1 LAIINLTETKQTIMS
16 KIAVDTNV
24 LIFLY
29 NDEFIDKRSIA
40 ENLVFANPI
49 IPAQV
54 VSEFLNVSK
63 RLLQIPK
70 LDTLIKCN
78 KALRNCTIVPTT
90 QIVLN
95 HAEKLITRYDLQ
107 LFDSIIVASAL
118 EAGCTILYTE
128 DMHHG
133 LIIEGTLSIINPFI

>member
-1 LAIINLTETKQTIMS
+1 MS
-16 KIAVDTNV
+16 KIAIDTNILV
-24 LIFLY
+24 FLF
-29 NDEFIDKRSIA
+29 DEYFIDKREIA
-40 ENLVFANPI
+40 GSLVDANPI
-49 IPAQV
+49 ISAQV

-63 RLLQIPK
+63 RLLKISK
-70 LDTLIKCN
+70 LDILKKCN
-78 KALRNCTIVPTT
+78 ESTRKCTIIPTT

-95 HAEKLITRYDLQ
+95 HAEKIITRYDLQ
-107 LFDSIIVASAL
+107 LFDAIIVASAL

>member
-1 LAIINLTETKQTIMS
+1 MS
-16 KIAVDTNV
+16 KLALDTNV
-24 LIFLY
+24 LMFLY
-29 NDEFIDKRSIA
+29 NEEFVYKRKIA
-40 ENLVFANPI
+40 EKLVFDNPI
-49 IPAQV
+49 ISAQV

-70 LDTLIKCN
+70 LDTLVKCN
-78 KALRNCTIVPTT
+78 KVLRNCTIVSTT

-107 LFDSIIVASAL
+107 LFDAIIVASAIK
-118 EAGCTILYTE
+118 AGCTILHTE

-133 LIIEGTLSIINPFI
+133 LVIEGTLNIINPFL

>member
-1 LAIINLTETKQTIMS
+1 MS
-16 KIAVDTNV
+16 KIALDTNV
-24 LIFLY
+24 LMFLY

-78 KALRNCTIVPTT
+78 KVLRNCTIVPTT
-90 QIVLN
+90 QIILN

-107 LFDSIIVASAL
+107 LFDAIIVASAL

>member
-1 LAIINLTETKQTIMS
+1 MN
-16 KIAVDTNV
+16 KIALDTNV
-24 LIFLY
+24 LMFLY
-29 NDEFIDKRSIA
+29 NDEFIGKRTIA
-40 ENLVFANPI
+40 ENLVFSNPI

-78 KALRNCTIVPTT
+78 KALRNCIIVPTN
-90 QIVLN
+90 QAVLN

-107 LFDSIIVASAL
+107 LFDAIIIASAI
-118 EAGCTILYTE
+118 EASCTILYSE
-128 DMHHG
+128 DM
-133 LIIEGTLSIINPFI
+133 

>member
-1 LAIINLTETKQTIMS
+1 MS
-16 KIAVDTNV
+16 KIALDTNV
-24 LIFLY
+24 LMFLY
-29 NDEFIDKRSIA
+29 NDEFIAKRSVA

-70 LDTLIKCN
+70 LDTLVKCN
-78 KALRNCTIVPTT
+78 KALKNCTIVPTT

-107 LFDSIIVASAL
+107 LFDAIIVASAI
-118 EAGCTILYTE
+118 EANCTILYSE
-128 DMHHG
+128 DMQHG
-133 LIIEGTLSIINPFI
+133 FVIEGTLTIINPFI